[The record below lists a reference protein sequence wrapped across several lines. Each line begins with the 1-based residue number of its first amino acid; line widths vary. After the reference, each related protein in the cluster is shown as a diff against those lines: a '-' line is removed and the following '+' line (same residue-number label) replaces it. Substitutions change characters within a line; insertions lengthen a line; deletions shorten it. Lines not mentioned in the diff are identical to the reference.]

1 MILYSSTASPFG
13 RKIKLAAY
21 VLGLIDEIE
30 VRSTDTMNP
39 EDEIRTVNPL
49 GKIPALATGGVILYD
64 SRVIMEYLDSCAGG
78 GRIIPTA
85 VMDRYSRLTVAAK
98 MDGIIDA
105 ALLMVYE
112 GRFRPPEMRVD
123 KFVDWQRDKIIR
135 ALQSIDPTPYKGGTM
150 PDVADI
156 GLACA
161 LDYLDFRKPMSWR
174 DYAPALAEWKLGFAE
189 VVAGYVETMPV
200 DSRKV

>member
-1 MILYSSTASPFG
+1 
-13 RKIKLAAY
+13 
-21 VLGLIDEIE
+21 
-30 VRSTDTMNP
+30 
-39 EDEIRTVNPL
+39 
-49 GKIPALATGGVILYD
+49 
-64 SRVIMEYLDSCAGG
+64 
-78 GRIIPTA
+78 
-85 VMDRYSRLTVAAK
+85 
-98 MDGIIDA
+98 
-105 ALLMVYE
+105 MVYE

-174 DYAPALAEWKLGFAE
+174 DYAPALAEWKAGFAE